1 MDREKLREAYL
12 AQAKAVGEKAEMT
25 TDPAVKECLQ
35 KVAIGF
41 RTLARQ
47 LVRPHP

>member
-1 MDREKLREAYL
+1 MDREKLRDADL
-12 AQAKAVGEKAEMT
+12 AQAKAVDKKAEKA
-25 TDPAVKECLQ
+25 TDPAVRECLQ

-47 LVRPHP
+47 LIRSHR